1 MESCATESCYLV
13 LYDIADAKRLA
24 RAAAIV
30 LDYGIRVQKSV
41 YEVRLTRHALTALQ
55 RRLARVIKPEVD
67 GVKIVPLC
75 ESCMARR
82 TSTGAPLPHMA
93 PAEPWLVV

>member
-1 MESCATESCYLV
+1 MDGCYLV
-13 LYDIADAKRLA
+13 LYDIADRKRLA

-41 YEVRLTRHALTALQ
+41 YEVRLTQQSLAALR
-55 RRLARVIKPEVD
+55 RRLADVIEPEED

-82 TSTGAPLPHMA
+82 TSSGAALPQLPNA
-93 PAEPWLVV
+93 PSWLVI